1 MAKTQAV
8 SKSVSDCADEKV
20 SVSEKARERWRGGG
34 TLRGCSLTIE
44 NVFSVVLKGL

>member
-20 SVSEKARERWRGGG
+20 SVSEKARERWRGG